1 MMKYPEDANDP
12 RAKFPGLVWPYT
24 REQVGQLTSFDA
36 KKAGDIAD
44 ANMKKMGIDW
54 VTFEG
59 KRMDYHA
66 SGESDFYLL
75 IAAAT
80 REKVRQNPDVKNV
93 LMATGDLGL
102 EPDHYQETDAPP
114 AWHYFDILT
123 RLRTELQLRG
133 TLDE

>member
-1 MMKYPEDANDP
+1 GEGD
-12 RAKFPGLVWPYT
+12 FF
-24 REQVGQLTSFDA
+24 QV
-36 KKAGDIAD
+36 
-44 ANMKKMGIDW
+44 
-54 VTFEG
+54 
-59 KRMDYHA
+59 
-66 SGESDFYLL
+66 

-93 LMATGDLGL
+93 LTATGDLGL
-102 EPDHYQETDAPP
+102 EPDHYQEAGAPS